1 MLKISLSIN
10 NVSNI
15 YLTEESI
22 PQIEI
27 QIYKFGLELFRGS
40 SFYLFIY
47 CLNWNSFMNG
57 HIYMNVV
64 VNCRIYMDVLCTR
77 EKQTK
82 VN

>member
-1 MLKISLSIN
+1 MLKINLSIN
-10 NVSNI
+10 NISNI

-22 PQIEI
+22 SQIEI

-40 SFYLFIY
+40 GFYLFIY

-57 HIYMNVV
+57 HIYINVV

-82 VN
+82 

>member
-1 MLKISLSIN
+1 MLKINLSIN
-10 NVSNI
+10 NISNI

-22 PQIEI
+22 SQIKI
-27 QIYKFGLELFRGS
+27 QIYKFGLQLFKGS
-40 SFYLFIY
+40 NLYFFIY

-77 EKQTK
+77 EKHK

>member
-1 MLKISLSIN
+1 MLKINLSIN
-10 NVSNI
+10 NISNI

-22 PQIEI
+22 SQIKI

-57 HIYMNVV
+57 HIYINVV

-82 VN
+82 

>member
-40 SFYLFIY
+40 SFCLFIY

-57 HIYMNVV
+57 HIYINVV